1 MSTTSN
7 CPCDTCN
14 FPAVISNVPG
24 LSTILYRVGDFTSF
38 RDAMLHALPNEVE
51 LANWK
56 PTTTSDLALQMIEW
70 WAYLADILTFY
81 NQRIANQDYLRT
93 ADLDASVRNLVTVL
107 GYRPRPGIGATATL
121 AALVSGS
128 QPIALP
134 QGMAVQSKPGP
145 GSAPQVFELLQNTT
159 AQPGGSV
166 SADPDTS
173 NAVFGAD
180 GSVLLQGVISSIKT
194 GDLLLLVEKGW
205 SGSNFN
211 YLLANVLS
219 VQPQVSPRGIK
230 NTQVFLSNSPLM
242 LAGANLYT
250 ASNYRL
256 LRSTQTARLFQYGVN
271 IDLSLSYNSAV
282 LGTADLDSVTRLIQP
297 GDLVLFDSL
306 NGQTGGALQG
316 TSAPQPPAP
325 PSTPSPSPPLPIIIW
340 ESLGVEKQSARLA
353 PQAAK
358 PSAAS
363 PAFRSQFKATEGG
376 LGGGLGLG
384 GGEVGSGSGSVSSS
398 EAQVHAGMY
407 LAAVDSYT
415 EVIWYADNPTSPTA
429 PSSPTTGIPVLHSE
443 ITFTP
448 SVSAPA
454 ANTLVIRYGWQDVG
468 VLVSPPATS
477 FDGTTNLI
485 AFDPPEFP
493 AGEVVALL
501 QDQNGNGDYVS
512 GTVNPATPSELQLA
526 ENLPLT
532 AALPL
537 DPTLDPPITVL
548 TNLLPFTRGKTVT
561 NEVLG
566 SGDATQTGQVF
577 TLAKSPLT
585 YLLSAVSIS
594 GNNYASTLQVWVNGV
609 QWQEQPSFFGQ
620 AASATIFVTRE
631 DDNGVTYVQ
640 FGDGVNG
647 ALLPSGTNNVT
658 ASYRYGSGANA
669 PPVGALTVINT
680 PQPGLASMQ
689 NPVAAG
695 GGVDPEPSSQ
705 MRQNAPL
712 SVLTF
717 GRAISGDDY
726 EAIAASTPGVTRASV
741 VWSFDADA
749 ERTVVTVYVGDDQ
762 SAQNAAQVAL
772 SGDADPNRPVSVVLA
787 TSVPLTITLT
797 LLVSPNY
804 DLNAVAALA
813 VTALTD
819 PNTGLFGANNI
830 GIGQA
835 VYRSQIYAACLSVPG
850 AVAVHNLSV
859 QSPTSGT
866 QQVATGNGETTAF
879 STVKLLS
886 TLIYQGT
893 LQVVVNGSAVGSDNG
908 AGAIVASGS
917 SGLTGT
923 IDYGTG
929 AITLTFVTAPVDGAA
944 IAALYDYLAVSAPG
958 GPNYRFDPGPG
969 GFFTL
974 SPVYTG
980 VPPTGLQVIPEVA
993 NG

>member
-1 MSTTSN
+1 MSTTPN
-7 CPCDTCN
+7 CPCDACS
-14 FPAVISNVPG
+14 FPEVISNVPG
-24 LSTILYRVGDFTSF
+24 LSTLQYRVGDFTSF
-38 RDAMLHALPNEVE
+38 RNALLQSLPGEVE

-56 PTTTSDLALQMIEW
+56 PTSTSDLALQMIEW

-93 ADLDASVRNLVTVL
+93 ADLDASVRNLVALL

-128 QPIALP
+128 QPITLP
-134 QGMAVQSKPGP
+134 QGLAVQSKPGP
-145 GSAPQVFELLQNTT
+145 GGAPQVFELLQNTT

-205 SGSNFN
+205 SGLNFN

-230 NTQVFLSNSPLM
+230 NTQVFLSNSPLI

-256 LRSTQTARLFQYGVN
+256 LRSTQTARLFQYGVQ
-271 IDLSLSYNSAV
+271 IDQSLIYNAGAP
-282 LGTADLDSVTRLIQP
+282 GTADLDSVTRLIQP
-297 GDLVLFDSL
+297 GVLVLFDSL
-306 NGQTGGALQG
+306 NGQTGGAALQG
-316 TSAPQPPAP
+316 TSAPQPPPPPSPPPTQSGKGAGGTAP
-325 PSTPSPSPPLPIIIW
+325 PSPAPTQPNKGAGGTAQVDSVTRLIGPSELVDFDSLSGQTGGAFQGMSPPQLQLLSSPSTTQSNKGAGG
-340 ESLGVEKQSARLA
+340 ES
-353 PQAAK
+353 
-358 PSAAS
+358 
-363 PAFRSQFKATEGG
+363 
-376 LGGGLGLG
+376 GGGA
-384 GGEVGSGSGSVSSS
+384 GSGSSS
-398 EAQVHAGMY
+398 EAPVPAGMY
-407 LAAVDSYT
+407 LAVVETYT
-415 EVIWYADNPTSPTA
+415 EVIWYADNPSTPTKA
-429 PSSPTTGIPVLHSE
+429 SSPTTGIPVLHSE
-443 ITFTP
+443 VTFTP

-454 ANTLVIRYGWQDVG
+454 ANSLVIRYGWQDVG
-468 VLVSPPATS
+468 VLISPPATS
-477 FDGTTNLI
+477 FDGTADLI
-485 AFDPPEFP
+485 AVNPPEFLT
-493 AGEVVALL
+493 GEVAALL

-512 GTVNPATPSELQLA
+512 GTVNPATPADLQLS

-532 AALPL
+532 VALPL
-537 DPTLDPPITVL
+537 DPPLDPPINVL

-585 YLLSAVSIS
+585 YLLSAESTS
-594 GNNYASTLQVWVNGV
+594 GDNYTSTLQVWVNGV
-609 QWQEQPSFFGQ
+609 QWQEQPSFYKQ
-620 AASATIFVTRE
+620 AAGATVFVTRE
-631 DDNGVTYVQ
+631 DDNGVSYVQ

-647 ALLPSGTNNVT
+647 ARLPSGANNVT

-669 PPVGALTVINT
+669 PAAGTLTVINT
-680 PQPGLASMQ
+680 PQPGLASLQ

-726 EAIAASTPGVTRASV
+726 EAIAASTPGVTRASA

-762 SAQNAAQVAL
+762 SAKNAAQLAL
-772 SGDADPNRPVSVVLA
+772 SGDADPNRPLNVVLA
-787 TSVPLTITLT
+787 TPIPLTISLT
-797 LLVSPNY
+797 LAINPNY
-804 DLNAVAALA
+804 GLNAVAALV

-819 PNTGLFGANNI
+819 PNTGLFGANKI
-830 GIGQA
+830 GIGEA
-835 VYRSQIYAACLSVPG
+835 VYRSQIYAACLSVAG
-850 AVAVHNLSV
+850 AVAVHDLTV
-859 QSPTSGT
+859 QG
-866 QQVATGNGETTAF
+866 AT
-879 STVKLLS
+879 
-886 TLIYQGT
+886 
-893 LQVVVNGSAVGSDNG
+893 
-908 AGAIVASGS
+908 
-917 SGLTGT
+917 
-923 IDYGTG
+923 
-929 AITLTFVTAPVDGAA
+929 
-944 IAALYDYLAVSAPG
+944 PG
-958 GPNYRFDPGPG
+958 GPDYRFDPGPD